1 MMDRLAPGS
10 YLAVS
15 HVVSDEAKVR
25 QQMTEVSLARP
36 GAENLSLGSDLRPFG
51 RKDPRVR

>member
-15 HVVSDEAKVR
+15 HVLSDEAKVR